1 MSTLKYPPGSS
12 KAVARAASAARRSI
26 GMDKARSTGVLAST
40 FILDAPSTGPRRR
53 SRPASVAKFGKFFGA
68 RTMMTKTTQPGA
80 EPANVFEDRATP
92 GQWRVEWFDDD
103 GRCELEI
110 FTGHDAR
117 RQALRYAMQK
127 YGHFREVQLEQQGEA
142 PRLP

>member
-1 MSTLKYPPGSS
+1 
-12 KAVARAASAARRSI
+12 
-26 GMDKARSTGVLAST
+26 
-40 FILDAPSTGPRRR
+40 
-53 SRPASVAKFGKFFGA
+53 
-68 RTMMTKTTQPGA
+68 MMTKTAQPGA
-80 EPANVFEDRATP
+80 EPANVFEDRAVT

-117 RQALRYAMQK
+117 RQALRYAMRR
-127 YGHFREVQLEQQGEA
+127 YGQFKEVQREEQSEA